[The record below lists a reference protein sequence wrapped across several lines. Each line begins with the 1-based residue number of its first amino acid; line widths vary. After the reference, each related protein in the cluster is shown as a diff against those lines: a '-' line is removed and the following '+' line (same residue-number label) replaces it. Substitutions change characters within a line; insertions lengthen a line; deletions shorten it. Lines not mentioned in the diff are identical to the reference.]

1 MMEESNKRRI
11 RKNDK
16 VLVISGNSRG
26 KVGNVLRIKEDKVIV
41 QGVNVRKK
49 TVKPTRTSKGGIIEL
64 EMPIHI
70 SNVRVCVG
78 QDNTPV
84 KLRVKRNTE
93 NQRVLYYKKDSE
105 EVEYRTLSKQ

>member
-1 MMEESNKRRI
+1 MEEVISKKRI

-16 VLVISGNSRG
+16 VLVMSGNSRG
-26 KVGNVLRIKEDKVIV
+26 KMGNVLRVNNDKVVI

-70 SNVRVCVG
+70 SNVRVCADG
-78 QDNTPV
+78 DKPV
-84 KLRVKRNTE
+84 KLRVKE
-93 NQRVLYYKKDSE
+93 NAKGQRVLYYKEGSK
-105 EVEYRTLSKQ
+105 EVEYRTLSRKQ